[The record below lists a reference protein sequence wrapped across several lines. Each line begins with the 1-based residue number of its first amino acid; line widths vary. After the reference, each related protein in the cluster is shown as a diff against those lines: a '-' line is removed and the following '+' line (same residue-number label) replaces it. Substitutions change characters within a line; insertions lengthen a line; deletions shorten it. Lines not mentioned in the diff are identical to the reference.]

1 MRRYAQE
8 TTVSVAKTRG
18 EIDALLRRWGCDGI
32 RWTDHYARGAIAL
45 EFIWHRED
53 AEYLARFSIQLPSDK
68 ELRGE
73 AKHQTTGRFLQT
85 KFEKLQASRGRQ
97 EHRLL
102 LLWLKAALNA
112 VDAGI
117 VEPET
122 IFLPFLVGRDGQ
134 TVAEA
139 ALPRLQTL
147 LVDGSRALLGIPA
160 NVD

>member
-1 MRRYAQE
+1 MPRYAQQ
-8 TTVSVAKTRG
+8 TTVSVAKSRG

-32 RWTDHYARGAIAL
+32 RWTDHYSRGVIAL
-45 EFIWHRED
+45 EFIWHREKV
-53 AEYLARFSIQLPSDK
+53 EYLARFSIQLPSDD
-68 ELRGE
+68 ELRRE
-73 AKHQTTGRFLQT
+73 ARHGGRGRFLPV
-85 KFEKLQASRGRQ
+85 KFQKLQAARGRQ

-117 VEPET
+117 IKAET

-147 LVDGSRALLGIPA
+147 LVDGSEALLGIPA
-160 NVD
+160 TAG